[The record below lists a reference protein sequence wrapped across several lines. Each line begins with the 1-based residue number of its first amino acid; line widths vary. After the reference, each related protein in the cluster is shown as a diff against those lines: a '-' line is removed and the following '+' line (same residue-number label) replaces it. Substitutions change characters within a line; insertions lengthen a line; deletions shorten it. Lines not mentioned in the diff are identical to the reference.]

1 QPGSPVLAGI
11 YAQQLTSYPY
21 PDPLGTTYTSS
32 PYAGAFDGQTNWS
45 TFQRAP
51 LLDNTQT
58 LMLDPVIL
66 GGRNRG
72 TAVSTILASG
82 GGNPIIDVGASAQPG
97 IAIIGTDEKLGTW
110 YFSRDNG
117 VHWTRLKGASVTRAW
132 LLDAGPGTRIRFVPR
147 PGLHRGSI

>member
-1 QPGSPVLAGI
+1 
-11 YAQQLTSYPY
+11 
-21 PDPLGTTYTSS
+21 
-32 PYAGAFDGQTNWS
+32 
-45 TFQRAP
+45 
-51 LLDNTQT
+51 
-58 LMLDPVIL
+58 IL

-132 LLDAGPGTRIRFVPR
+132 LLDTGPGTRIRFVPR
-147 PGLHRGSI
+147 PGLHRGSIPHGIVFRAWDGTTGKPGTRADTTVSGGTSAFSVMTDSAGITFSTTGSAEQNGRPKLASGTH